1 MIMKKTSLRNVSAL
15 LFAAAAFTMGPL
27 NRAGD
32 VALEG
37 AKVGEWT
44 MDFESAKKLAAEKK
58 VPLLLNFTGS
68 DWCGWCMLMDRQV
81 FAKPAWKEYAA
92 KNAMLVTLDFP
103 RDSSIVPEKYA
114 ARNREM
120 RDRFDVSGYPTYLVL
135 DSDGSTVLGKLG
147 AGKEKTAKSFI
158 EEFKDVIR
166 LSASSIEAKVQALG
180 PEKGEA
186 YKDAVGALKKA
197 EQDLNDWFATR
208 PVRNDENTA
217 KYEKFLADI
226 KAAKKKIQSF

>member
-1 MIMKKTSLRNVSAL
+1 MMMKTASLRTVSAL
-15 LFAAAAFTMGPL
+15 LFAAAFTLGPI

-37 AKVGEWT
+37 AKIGEWT
-44 MDFESAKKLAAEKK
+44 MDFEAAKQIASEKK

-81 FAKPAWKEYAA
+81 FSKPAWKQYAT

-114 ARNREM
+114 DRNNEL
-120 RDRFDVSGYPTYLVL
+120 RDHFDVSGYPTYLVL
-135 DSDGSTVLGKLG
+135 DSDGNTVLGKLG

-166 LSASSIEAKVQALG
+166 FSESSIEAKVQALG

-186 YKDAVGALKKA
+186 YKGAIAALKKT
-197 EQDLNDWFATR
+197 EKDLNDWITTR
-208 PVRNDENTA
+208 PIRNDENTA

-226 KAAKKKIQSF
+226 KAAKKKIKSF